1 MHSYPHLFSPLI
13 VKSMVVRNRIFM
25 PPMGSNLAQ
34 IDGTPSPQHEA
45 YYALRAQGG
54 AGLITVENVC
64 IDFPLGTNGTTQLR
78 FDNDQYL
85 PGFFRLVEGMH
96 AHGACV
102 SVQIN
107 HAGSSAWPGR
117 LGGLQPVSASAIP
130 TKSGATTRP
139 LTVEEIYVIVKNY
152 GEAALRAK
160 RAGCDCVEIHAGH
173 MYLLSQFFSPLT
185 NHRTDEFGGSRRNR
199 ARFAALV
206 AAEIRRTVGPAFP
219 VVIRVSADEMLP
231 GGNTMAD
238 TLEMLESLIENV
250 DIINVSA
257 GLPDSIEFQIDKMSL
272 ADGWRAHMA
281 KEVRERFGKPVVTSG
296 NIRDPQVA
304 ERLLAEGFA
313 DLIAIGRGLI
323 ADPFWPAKVHAGK
336 EHLLRRCISC
346 NIGCADNRIASAKPL
361 RCTVNPDIFHADPVA
376 VPLNPKAPRLLVVG
390 GGVGGLEAACTAAE
404 AGCRVDLLEK
414 GNKLGG
420 LARRI
425 AAFPAKYRIKWAADD
440 LENRA
445 KTLPSL
451 EVKLNTAVDLPMLE
465 RIRPDML
472 VLATGATPFLPPIAG
487 LAEALAASTPH
498 VHTIFGLMD
507 QMKAFAALPPS
518 TIVVVGGGA
527 VGLDVV
533 EFFAESCT
541 PDKPHTVRI
550 VEMLPTIGRDLDMI
564 TRNTMLKMLKE
575 HGVEIHVNTRLERV
589 SNDHLDCVC
598 DGQPLRLDFDHAFIC
613 LGMRAADSLPKDCAD
628 WCAREGVDVL
638 RLGDAKMARRII
650 DATREGRELSPRI
663 GNQIAMR

>member
-1 MHSYPHLFSPLI
+1 MHAYPHLFSPLT
-13 VKSMVVRNRIFM
+13 VKNMVVPNRVFM

-34 IDGTPSPQHEA
+34 LDGSPSPQHEA

-54 AGLITVENVC
+54 AGLITIENVC

-85 PGFFRLVEGMH
+85 PGFYRLVEGMH

-107 HAGSSAWPGR
+107 HAGASAWPGR

-130 TKSGATTRP
+130 TKSGALTRP
-139 LTVEEIYVIVKNY
+139 LTVEEIHAIVQKY

-185 NHRTDEFGGSRRNR
+185 NHRTDEFGGSRENR
-199 ARFAALV
+199 ARFATLV
-206 AAEIRRTVGPAFP
+206 AAEIRRCVGPAFP

-231 GGNTMAD
+231 GGNTMDD
-238 TLEMLESLIENV
+238 TLEMLSYLIDNV

-272 ADGWRAHMA
+272 EDGWRAYMA
-281 KEVRERFGKPVVTSG
+281 RTVRERFGKPVIASG

-304 ERLLAEGFA
+304 ERLLAEGTA

-323 ADPFWPAKVHAGK
+323 ADPFWPAKVRAGK

-376 VPLNPKAPRLLVVG
+376 VPASPDAPMVVVAG
-390 GGVGGLEAACTAAE
+390 GGVAGLEAACTAAE
-404 AGCRVDLLEK
+404 AGCRVQLMER
-414 GNKLGG
+414 GTTLGG

-425 AAFPAKYRIKWAADD
+425 ARFPAKNRIHWVTDYLKT
-440 LENRA
+440 RA
-445 KTLPSL
+445 EALPNL
-451 EVKLNTAVDLPMLE
+451 DICLNSALDLPTLE
-465 RIRPDML
+465 RLHPDML
-472 VLATGATPFLPPIAG
+472 VVATGSAPFLPPIAG
-487 LAEALAASTPH
+487 LAEAFAAPDPR
-498 VHTIFGLMD
+498 VHTILGLMD
-507 QMKAFAALPPS
+507 RMEAFASLPPS
-518 TIVVVGGGA
+518 RIVVVGGGA

-550 VEMLPTIGRDLDMI
+550 VEMLPSIGRDLDMI
-564 TRNTMLKMLKE
+564 TKNTMLKMLKE
-575 HGVEIHVNTRLERV
+575 HSVEAHVNTRLERV
-589 SNDHLDCVC
+589 GEGYLECSC
-598 DGQPLRLDFDHAFIC
+598 DGQSLRLDFDHAFIC
-613 LGMRAADSLPKDCAD
+613 LGMRAIDSLPKDCAD
-628 WCAREGVDVL
+628 WCAKEDVAVL
-638 RLGDAKMARRII
+638 RLGDARMARRII
-650 DATREGRELSPRI
+650 DATREGRDFSQRI
-663 GNQIAMR
+663 QNLMRFR